1 MILSIEEIIEKV
13 KPIAEKYNLKEVY
26 LFGSYARGE
35 AREESDVDLLYIKK
49 DNSMSLLTK
58 YKMLSE
64 FEESLGKKVDLV
76 SATALELNKEI
87 PGTQTI
93 EDNIE
98 KDKEIL
104 FVA

>member
-1 MILSIEEIIEKV
+1 MILSIEEITEKV
-13 KPIAEKYNLKEVY
+13 KPIAKKYNLKEVY

-58 YKMLSE
+58 YRMLSE

-87 PGTQTI
+87 PGTQMI

-98 KDKEIL
+98 KDKEVL

>member
-1 MILSIEEIIEKV
+1 M
-13 KPIAEKYNLKEVY
+13 
-26 LFGSYARGE
+26 FGSYARGE
-35 AREESDVDLLYIKK
+35 AREESDVDLFYIKK

-58 YKMLSE
+58 YGMLSE
-64 FEESLGKKVDLV
+64 FEESLGKKVDLI

-87 PGTQTI
+87 PGTQMI

-98 KDKEIL
+98 KDKEVL